1 MFNGF
6 FFPAILTTSKLLG
19 ELGYDLRNINFPWS
33 MLVSWKGR
41 KLSLVT
47 SSRGI
52 PVLMRTARR
61 SHDLSSHWPITV
73 APNHRCKYI
82 FQAMCIRK
90 TVYPCQNWYHL
101 NLLNTRGEPASPTTN
116 HSVEKI
122 RKFSYIHLFTPLHTL
137 KSILKKVNA
146 F

>member
-1 MFNGF
+1 MFQCSTAF
-6 FFPAILTTSKLLG
+6 FFAAILTTSKLPG
-19 ELGYDLRNINFPWS
+19 ELGFNLRNINFPWS

-41 KLSLVT
+41 KLSLAT

-52 PVLMRTARR
+52 PVLMRATQR

-73 APNHRCKYI
+73 APNHWCKYI

-101 NLLNTRGEPASPTTN
+101 YKSTKHTRRTSIPHDKSLCGKDQ
-116 HSVEKI
+116 KI
-122 RKFSYIHLFTPLHTL
+122 QLHLFTPLH
-137 KSILKKVNA
+137 ILKTI
-146 F
+146 